1 MMTESSGRR
10 MPRLVVVNQVLPCA
24 VFMFCIALVACAP
37 WRDNY
42 FDDGVGVLTQSDVKG
57 KLGRPHMV
65 KEPLLSDES
74 TWTYRYAI
82 SESELDPSGVKS
94 IGKQAGGLMGGG
106 KGGPHEK
113 VFCYIYILT
122 FDKEGILRHWERE
135 ICQIPKQPDPF
146 QKGLS
151 G

>member
-1 MMTESSGRR
+1 MAVLSSRTASF
-10 MPRLVVVNQVLPCA
+10 PVLVNPIIPCVVLTLCLAVL
-24 VFMFCIALVACAP
+24 ACAP
-37 WRDNY
+37 WRDSY
-42 FDDGVGVLTQSDVKG
+42 LDDGVGVLTQSDVKA

-65 KEPLLSDES
+65 KDPLLSDET

-82 SESELDPSGVKS
+82 SESELDPSGMKS
-94 IGKQAGGLMGGG
+94 LGKQAGSLMGGA
-106 KGGPHEK
+106 KGAPREK
-113 VFCYIYILT
+113 VYCFMYILT

-135 ICQIPKQPDPF
+135 ICQIPKPPDPF